1 MQQISALLAQPLSQ
15 ASLRCVNCRS
25 SFTCDLYATAAAHRL
40 EAIGQHA
47 GGFGRPFF
55 VVVSRYWNGVSKVPR
70 DLPPMPG
77 IRTALLLCGLGVAV
91 ALTVA
96 WDSFLSYEFYRFAE
110 FIF

>member
-1 MQQISALLAQPLSQ
+1 LSSIFGNVGKYFSIISRKYSGFAECLVVSVITTD
-15 ASLRCVNCRS
+15 SGCVP
-25 SFTCDLYATAAAHRL
+25 
-40 EAIGQHA
+40 GVGA
-47 GGFGRPFF
+47 GEFGSPFF